1 MLDIDELKDIYKN
14 VENKPEQKVL
24 KQVAYESIKLFLIKK
39 ALEVLICKYKE
50 RLCLKCNV
58 PYNDNKARFEIE
70 DHVKEMEQ
78 VFIDCLA
85 KEGFTEN

>member
-1 MLDIDELKDIYKN
+1 MLDFETLKDIYKS

-58 PYNDNKARFEIE
+58 PYNDSEARFEID
-70 DHVKEMEQ
+70 DHVKEMGQ
-78 VFIDCLA
+78 VVIDCLA
-85 KEGFTEN
+85 KEGFTED